1 MQHLQLNEWLVFT
14 PSKSASLIALEEA
27 LTRLESI
34 DPRKAQV
41 VELRYFSGMR
51 VEETA
56 DLLHVSGSTV
66 TRDWSS
72 AKLWLKREIM
82 RGKSA
87 A

>member
-66 TRDWSS
+66 MRDRSS

>member
-1 MQHLQLNEWLVFT
+1 MNEWLVFT

-66 TRDWSS
+66 TGDWSS